1 MYANT
6 AKEGFNFQAT
16 DAFIEELAD
25 AEPTVMET
33 TTKDATTSIIGTT
46 TVSHNNTWNACGKTT
61 EPTGK

>member
-16 DAFIEELAD
+16 DAFTEELAD

-33 TTKDATTSIIGTT
+33 TTKDATTSIIGTK
-46 TVSHNNTWNACGKTT
+46 TVSHNNT
-61 EPTGK
+61 